1 MLKSR
6 ILTIGSL
13 NMDLV
18 VRVDRHPAP
27 GETVLGGAYQ
37 TFAGGKGGN
46 QAVAAAKAGG
56 DVQFVGCVGSDEFGQ
71 QLRAG
76 LQSVG
81 VDVSA
86 VAQVDGPSGI
96 ALIVVD
102 RQGQNRIVVSPG
114 ANFQMLP
121 DRLDESA
128 IVAANL
134 LLLQL
139 EIPLET
145 VETVISLASKA
156 QTPILLNPAPAQL
169 LPPALLQQVAYLV
182 VNESEAALLTQQS
195 LDAIRD
201 RYSAEAAARQLTEL
215 GVARVVVTLG
225 SQGVVWF
232 DGRTAGWMPAL
243 AVEVVDTTGAGD
255 AFCGALAVRLGEGA
269 KLPEAIAFANAA
281 GAVAVSTMGAQ
292 ASLGDRA
299 AIEAMLDKNP
309 R

>member
-6 ILTIGSL
+6 VLTIGSL

-145 VETVISLASKA
+145 VETVISLAFKA

-201 RYSAEAAARQLTEL
+201 RYSAEAVARQLSEL
-215 GVARVVVTLG
+215 GAARVVVTLG

>member
-145 VETVISLASKA
+145 VETVISLAFKA

-215 GVARVVVTLG
+215 GAARVVVTLG

-292 ASLGDRA
+292 ASLGDRS